1 MYLRGNSIGTDDD
14 DDDDGRRRHTLN
26 LSIYVRLR
34 SFEIPYVALLNSAN
48 WATGGP
54 IVSTLHRNQYTNA
67 TGNIMWLSIT
77 HPCAYFFTGKNS
89 WPIHTVLGG
98 GGGW

>member
-1 MYLRGNSIGTDDD
+1 MIELDFYISF
-14 DDDDGRRRHTLN
+14 
-26 LSIYVRLR
+26 SMELR

-67 TGNIMWLSIT
+67 TGNIMWLRVS
-77 HPCAYFFTGKNS
+77 
-89 WPIHTVLGG
+89 PIHVLTFLLEKTAGRYIQFWAEVVGG
-98 GGGW
+98 DT